1 MSLNLDHDLNPPQRR
16 AARHDGGA
24 LLVLAGPGSGKTRT
38 LTYRVAHL
46 IAERGERPES
56 ILVVT
61 FTNKAAE
68 ELRTRLDALLDG
80 GLEGLWVH
88 TFHACCLRLLRA
100 NAPAAGLDPHFVVF
114 DEPAQNEI
122 LAAAC
127 AQAGWGQ
134 HPSPR
139 ELRALRDF
147 IGQRKA
153 RLLDP
158 TYDAGEDPAQ
168 TPYLQVAEAYQ
179 EALRRY
185 GALDFDDLIV
195 HAVHLLQ
202 RDEDALQQ
210 VRRTFRHVLVD
221 EGHDMNP
228 AQYRLLQWMAP
239 PGSDVTLVADDN
251 QSIYAFRG
259 ARRDLIYRFIDDYKP
274 ARINLEQTYRFTGHI
289 LAASQELISRARIAF
304 HREMRTERPAGDL
317 VEHHLFPNLAT
328 EQAWLVETI
337 QRLVQLGVYRYDDIA
352 ILYRTHDLG
361 DPVEQTL
368 RRAGIPLQRIQR
380 DSFFQRPGVQE
391 TLRYL
396 NLIRSF
402 TDPNLRAALNFPRV
416 IADELTMLQLH
427 SLAVRA
433 NVSLAELARNLDA
446 YPEVSPLTRAA
457 VRRFLRILDEY
468 LLPIADRPAATIV
481 NRLFDVLEA
490 RRSPF
495 REEERPSLT
504 GFAAFLSMQP
514 EVAAL
519 RVALD
524 TNRPIHLRAAPD
536 LDALCAAVI
545 LEHTLAHYLSATVT
559 LTVVGGETTPPMD
572 DAWVIVLQDLT
583 GLKDLSG
590 LNGDLTLTPRDV
602 GSIRYSLS
610 TIAWR
615 LAQGL
620 LVSYETLDDGRF
632 VVYDLETT
640 GTNIRRDDIV
650 EIGAITVD
658 RRQEV
663 GAPFHSLV
671 RPRSGHIPRG
681 ATEVHGLTYADVRD
695 APFIEA
701 VLPAFLRYVGDA
713 ILVGHNIERFDNP
726 ILDREL
732 RHAFKRGL
740 TNPSLDTLE
749 IARRLL
755 PRMSHKLGALVK
767 YFGLAAQADHR
778 ALSDARHERDL
789 LFALLAEN
797 RWLKQIESLP
807 EVLPLVAAGL
817 RAAGVPVADENRS
830 LLHAAARVSRWRVA
844 TPWVDRLMELAPAS
858 AWHDFN
864 RHLAH
869 IRALAPPE
877 GADDQAWA
885 ALRRGWEEQLD
896 AFAAIAP
903 STSLEAFLDY
913 AALAT
918 GEDNVAPAGE
928 VTLMTLHNSK
938 GKEFTVV
945 FILGVEEGHLPD
957 WRSKDDDAQVEE
969 ERRVLYVGMTRACDR
984 LFLTSVRDRGERG
997 FLSPS
1002 RFLSDVPR
1010 DNCVRYDHR

>member
-1 MSLNLDHDLNPPQRR
+1 MSLNLDHDLNPRQLR

-46 IAERGERPES
+46 IAERGVHPGN

-68 ELRTRLDALLDG
+68 ELHTRLDHLLDH

-100 NAPAAGLDPHFVVF
+100 HAPAAGLDPHFVVF

-139 ELRALRDF
+139 ELRTMRDF

-158 TYDAGEDPAQ
+158 TYDAGGDPAQ
-168 TPYLQVAEAYQ
+168 TPYLQVAEVYQ
-179 EALRRY
+179 ETLQRY
-185 GALDFDDLIV
+185 GAVDFDDLIV
-195 HAVHLLQ
+195 HTVHLLQ
-202 RDEDALQQ
+202 RDDDARAQ
-210 VRRTFRHVLVD
+210 VRRAFRHVLVD

-228 AQYRLLQWMAP
+228 AQYDLLRWIAP

-259 ARRDLIYRFIDDYKP
+259 ARRDLIFRFIEDYKP
-274 ARINLEQTYRFTGHI
+274 ARVNLEQTYRFTGHI
-289 LAASQELISRARIAF
+289 LVASQELISRARNAF
-304 HREMRTERPAGDL
+304 HREMHTERPAGDP
-317 VEHHLFPNLAT
+317 VEHHVFPNLAA
-328 EQAWLVETI
+328 EQAWLAETI
-337 QRLVQLGVYRYDDIA
+337 HSLVQSGAYRYEDIA

-433 NVSLAELARNLDA
+433 NISLTELARTLDT

-457 VRRFLRILDEY
+457 VRRFLHILDEY

-481 NRLFDVLEA
+481 NRLFDALEA

-504 GFAAFLSMQP
+504 GFAAFLSMQT

-519 RVALD
+519 RAALD
-524 TNRPIHLRAAPD
+524 AHRPVHLRVASE
-536 LDALCAAVI
+536 LDALCAAVM
-545 LEHTLAHYLSATVT
+545 LEHTLTHYLAATVS
-559 LTVVGGETTPPMD
+559 LEVIGQETNPRPD
-572 DAWVIVLQDLT
+572 DAWVIALDPRLTLRGLQDLG
-583 GLKDLSG
+583 GLV
-590 LNGDLTLTPRDV
+590 LTPRDV
-602 GSIRYSLS
+602 GSLRYSLS
-610 TIAWR
+610 TVAWR
-615 LAQGL
+615 LAQAL

-632 VVYDLETT
+632 IVYDLETT
-640 GTNIRRDDIV
+640 GTNIRRDEIV

-663 GAPFHSLV
+663 GMPFHSLV
-671 RPRSGHIPRG
+671 RPRSGHIPRA

-695 APFIEA
+695 APLIES
-701 VLPAFLRYVGDA
+701 VLPGFLRYLGDA

-732 RHAFKRGL
+732 NRACKRRL
-740 TNPSLDTLE
+740 TNPVLDTLE

-755 PRMSHKLGALVK
+755 PRMSHTLNALVK
-767 YFGLAAQADHR
+767 HFGLAEKADHR
-778 ALSDARHERDL
+778 ALADVRHERDL

-797 RWLKQIESLP
+797 RWLKEIEALP

-817 RAAGVPVADENRS
+817 LASGVPVADENRA
-830 LLHAAARVSRWRVA
+830 LVHAAARVARWRVA
-844 TPWVDRLMELAPAS
+844 TPWATRLMELASPG
-858 AWHDFN
+858 AWQAFN

-869 IRALAPPE
+869 LRALTPPD
-877 GADDQAWA
+877 GADDQAWNT
-885 ALRRGWEEQLD
+885 LRRAWEEQLD
-896 AFAAIAP
+896 TFAPIAP

-918 GEDNVAPAGE
+918 GEDSVEPRGE

-938 GKEFTVV
+938 GKEYSVV
-945 FILGVEEGHLPD
+945 FIVGVEEGHLPD
-957 WRSKDDDAQVEE
+957 WRSKDDEAQVEE
-969 ERRVLYVGMTRACDR
+969 ERRVLYVGMTRARDR

-1002 RFLSDVPR
+1002 RFVYEIPK
-1010 DNCVRYDHR
+1010 DNCTRYDHR